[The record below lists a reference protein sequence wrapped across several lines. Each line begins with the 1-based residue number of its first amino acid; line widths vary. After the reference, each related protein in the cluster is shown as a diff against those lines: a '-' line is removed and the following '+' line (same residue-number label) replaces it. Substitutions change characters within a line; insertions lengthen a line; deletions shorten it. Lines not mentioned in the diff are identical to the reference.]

1 MKKLIFDFNDFFG
14 SGHFFDP
21 WDLKKWPKNDRSQKI
36 QKSQKS
42 FFFMPV
48 NHAKKFLKSVHTKAL
63 FPEPFSQKFEQ
74 LFPISE
80 TFFKKIFKKFF

>member
-1 MKKLIFDFNDFFG
+1 M
-14 SGHFFDP
+14 S
-21 WDLKKWPKNDRSQKI
+21 
-36 QKSQKS
+36 
-42 FFFMPV
+42 V

-80 TFFKKIFKKFF
+80 TFFKKNFSEKSFQMVSTISGWMGSEI